1 MNRLLFSVIAGISMW
16 LIPAVTFAGDQSGG
30 KGFTEGI
37 LVALMLLIAGICFFV
52 AVKIFSSLRG
62 GEMAAPWQII
72 AVSFVILLIAE
83 AMSLL
88 NIFEIA
94 NVGQHSAMVIRLLGL
109 AAIMM
114 GVSKIRK
121 VLS

>member
-1 MNRLLFSVIAGISMW
+1 MNRLLFSVITGISVW
-16 LIPAVTFAGDQSGG
+16 LMPSVTFAGDQSGG
-30 KGFTEGI
+30 NGYTEGI
-37 LVALMLLIAGICFFV
+37 LVALMLLIAGVCFFV

-62 GEMAAPWQII
+62 GELAAPWQII

-83 AMSLL
+83 ALSLL
-88 NIFEIA
+88 NILHIA
-94 NVGQHSAMVIRLLGL
+94 NVGQYSAMVIRLLGL

-114 GVSKIRK
+114 GVSRIRK